1 MVKEPQTI
9 FMLTDVTRPLVP
21 TVDEPG
27 PSSNEPYLEFLTYL
41 LAQPDSALP
50 QTLSTSYGE
59 EEQSVPSDYALKI
72 CNMFM
77 QLGARG
83 VSVCK

>member
-1 MVKEPQTI
+1 
-9 FMLTDVTRPLVP
+9 MLTRVMIRPLVP
-21 TVDEPG
+21 TDDEPG
-27 PSSNEPYLEFLTYL
+27 PESSNEPYLEFLTYL
-41 LAQPDSALP
+41 LDQPDEALP

-59 EEQSVPSDYALKI
+59 EEQSVPADYALKV

-83 VSVCK
+83 VSVRKSSFFLL

>member
-1 MVKEPQTI
+1 
-9 FMLTDVTRPLVP
+9 MLTTAARPLVP
-21 TVDEPG
+21 TDDEPG

-41 LAQPDSALP
+41 LDQPDSALP
-50 QTLSTSYGE
+50 QTISTSYGE
-59 EEQSVPSDYALKI
+59 EEQSVPSDYALKV